1 MKPIYLKMTAFGSY
15 CGTAEVDFT
24 KLYDSGI
31 FLITGKTGGGKTT
44 ILDAMCMALYGKAT
58 GSERAKEWR
67 QMRCNNA
74 PNNVDTEIEYV
85 FSIDS
90 TQYKFYRRWRIP
102 NTRSG
107 EFKVDD
113 CENACYMRRGDYD
126 EWEPIAT
133 GKSKAV
139 SDAAE
144 DILKLTQT
152 QFVKVIMLPQ
162 GEFRELLTASS
173 DEKEDIFK
181 KLFDTGRWEQITARA
196 SEEFRRLDGECKS
209 HNDRR
214 NIALSSVN
222 CETPA
227 ELDAKIKLCD
237 DQLSELNTR
246 AEINS
251 KKAEHTAAELKSA
264 EDIAA
269 SFKALKEQTA
279 AFQELSEHSEQYAQ
293 IEQKLTYSRKLRG
306 VLPQFKLMKAAQNSA
321 QKTAE
326 SLISAEASEKSTL
339 VKLTEAQKNAE
350 QIPALEDKKRKI
362 LTALANFSNLSE
374 SRAVYDIASHSL
386 HESKNLLKSAEENS
400 AKLYQA
406 KSTLE
411 TQIAK
416 GNEFLEGCYAATEQ
430 LNSVNENC
438 RALDELYTG
447 VCELENK
454 TQRLDRLNQAI
465 AECQK
470 KIQEEERNLT
480 SLEAIANAVEQA
492 IRNDKAYSLTADL
505 REGTP
510 CPVCGSTH
518 HPQLAHPSE
527 STPNVAEL
535 EICKRNIEISAKK
548 LEGLRAEYSAYNAEL
563 TVLEQDISTIRQ
575 KYADK
580 CSRASSDIKAEL
592 DTAKAHAAELQKRS
606 GQTNVARERLKQRND
621 ELAVN
626 ARDIENNTVH
636 INNLNIKISSDEQ
649 NVKNITERLNS
660 QGIEDFA
667 MLDQKI
673 KLCKSTLAGTES
685 DISVLNTALTS
696 ASSAY
701 SSAKASAEA
710 AKSAKIQAEAELSVR
725 RTEFHAKC
733 REIGIAEDTDIVGGL
748 LSDEIEAECDSKISA
763 YKQQLAFAQ
772 KRIEELSAQLNGK
785 SMPDIDALRAAN
797 ADAIREGQDIAG
809 EIGTV
814 SAQLKNLADTAEII
828 RAEDKFLD
836 KLSKDYDTARRLNQ
850 LFSGLNES
858 RTPIHQYVIGIKM
871 DEVIMSANLYMHRL
885 TKGQYTM
892 KRKQSIGGRAKHQG
906 LDIEILDSSA
916 GRVRA
921 VSTLSGG
928 ELFLASLSLAF
939 GLSDVVQSFAGG
951 IHLDSLFID
960 EGFGS
965 LDSETLDTAM
975 EAITLVREN
984 KLLGIISHVSE
995 LKERIPYGIE
1005 VIKTHD
1011 GSSLKM
1017 RD

>member
-15 CGTAEVDFT
+15 CGTSKVDFT
-24 KLYDSGI
+24 KLYDSGM

-74 PNNVDTEIEYV
+74 PNSVDTEIEYI
-85 FSIDS
+85 FSINS

-102 NTRSG
+102 NTRNG

-113 CENACYMRRGDYD
+113 CENACYMRRGDSD

-144 DILKLTQT
+144 EILKLTQT

-162 GEFRELLTASS
+162 GEFRELLTATS
-173 DEKEDIFK
+173 DEKEEIFK
-181 KLFDTGRWEQITARA
+181 KLFDTGRWEQITARV

-214 NIALSSVN
+214 SMALSSVN
-222 CETPA
+222 CENPA
-227 ELDAKIKLCD
+227 ELDAKIELCD
-237 DQLSELNTR
+237 NQLSELNTR
-246 AEINS
+246 AELNS
-251 KKAEHTAAELKSA
+251 KKSECIAAELKSA
-264 EDIAA
+264 EDITA
-269 SFKALKEQTA
+269 SFKTLEEQTA
-279 AFQELSEHSEQYAQ
+279 TFQKLSEHAEKYAQ
-293 IEQKLTYSRKLRG
+293 VEQKLAYSRKLRG
-306 VLPQFKLMKAAQNSA
+306 VLPQFKLMTAAQLSAQKAAEALNSA
-321 QKTAE
+321 QA
-326 SLISAEASEKSTL
+326 AEKSAKN
-339 VKLTEAQKNAE
+339 KLSDAQKNAE
-350 QIPALEDKKRKI
+350 EIPAFENKKRQI
-362 LTALANFSNLSE
+362 LTDLANFSNLSD
-374 SRAVYDIASHSL
+374 SRAVYNAAAKSL
-386 HESKNLLKSAEENS
+386 RDSKISLKAAEENS
-400 AKLYQA
+400 AKLRQA

-411 TQIAK
+411 AQIAK
-416 GNEFLEGCYAATEQ
+416 GNQFLEGCYAATEQ
-430 LNSVNENC
+430 LNAVNENC
-438 RALDELYTG
+438 RTLGELYTG
-447 VCELENK
+447 IVEFEAK
-454 TQRLDRLNQAI
+454 TQRLHTLNQII
-465 AECQK
+465 AESQN
-470 KIQEEERNLT
+470 KIHNEERNLH
-480 SLEAIANAVEQA
+480 SLETIANTVEQA
-492 IRNDKAYSLTADL
+492 IRSDKAYALAADL
-505 REGTP
+505 QDGAP

-518 HPQLAHPSE
+518 HPQLAHPAE

-535 EICKRNIEISAKK
+535 EICRSNIEKSNKK
-548 LEGLRAEYSAYNAEL
+548 LERLRTEYSAYKAEL
-563 TVLEQDISTIRQ
+563 TVLEQDIASLRQ

-580 CSRASSDIKAEL
+580 CSRTSGEIKAEL
-592 DTAKAHAAELQKRS
+592 DAAKTHAAELQKRS
-606 GQTNVARERLKQRND
+606 GQTAVARERLKQRND
-621 ELAVN
+621 ELAAN
-626 ARDIENNTVH
+626 TRDIENVTLH
-636 INNLNIKISSDEQ
+636 INNLSIKISSDEQ
-649 NVKNITERLNS
+649 NVKNITERLKS
-660 QGIEDFA
+660 QGIEDFS
-667 MLDQKI
+667 MLDEKI
-673 KLCKSTLAGTES
+673 KLCKSTLTRTES
-685 DISVLNTALTS
+685 DISALNTSLTA
-696 ASSAY
+696 ASSTY
-701 SSAKASAEA
+701 SSAEASLKAAN
-710 AKSAKIQAEAELSVR
+710 SAKIQAEAELSVR
-725 RTEFHAKC
+725 LVEFRAKC
-733 REIGIAEDTDIVGGL
+733 QEIGIDENTDIAGDV
-748 LSDEIEAECDSKISA
+748 LSDEIEEEYDEKISA

-772 KRIEELSAQLNGK
+772 KRIEELSTQLDGK
-785 SMPDIDALRAAN
+785 TLPNIDALRSAN
-797 ADAIREGQDIAG
+797 ADAIKEGQAIAG

-814 SAQLKNLADTAEII
+814 SAQLKNLADTAKII

-836 KLSKDYDTARRLNQ
+836 RLSKDYETARRMNQ

-871 DEVIMSANLYMHRL
+871 DEVIISANLYMHRL

-892 KRKQSIGGRAKHQG
+892 KRKQSVGGRAKHQG

-1011 GSSLKM
+1011 GSLLKM
-1017 RD
+1017 RS